1 MFVSPKSDIKKGNIM
16 TSNTAKLVDSETGEE
31 RHVNTGFT
39 QIYHAWWPVQR
50 TLIDEYPTALKVFS
64 WLVEVADKRNGVV
77 VSYPAMAVALGL
89 NKRTIMRAVSYLVEK
104 KLVTILK
111 SGNMN
116 VYYLNDRIIWK
127 DTANLKDK
135 FSQFSAEV
143 YVVASEQETPFRTQ
157 LVGHA
162 IQKPK
167 KSRPLRTST
176 PSEFAQ

>member
-1 MFVSPKSDIKKGNIM
+1 M

-31 RHVNTGFT
+31 RLTNTGFT

-50 TLIDEYPTALKVFS
+50 TLIDEYPTALKVFT

-157 LVGHA
+157 LIGHA
-162 IQKPK
+162 VVK
-167 KSRPLRTST
+167 KSKGNKRLRTT
-176 PSEFAQ
+176 

>member
-1 MFVSPKSDIKKGNIM
+1 MTANTTKS
-16 TSNTAKLVDSETGEE
+16 VDHNTGEE
-31 RHVNTGFT
+31 RLANVGFT

-50 TLIDEYPTALKVFS
+50 VLIDEYPTALKVFT

-89 NKRTIMRAVSYLVEK
+89 NKRTIMRAVSYLVGK

-127 DTANLKDK
+127 DTADLKDK

-143 YVVASEQETPFRTQ
+143 YVVASEQETAFRTQ
-157 LVGHA
+157 LIGHA
-162 IQKPK
+162 VQKPIKGPK
-167 KSRPLRTST
+167 KLRTSK
-176 PSEFAQ
+176 PSEFTPSDEVHI

>member
-1 MFVSPKSDIKKGNIM
+1 M
-16 TSNTAKLVDSETGEE
+16 TTNTTKLVNSETGEE
-31 RHVNTGFT
+31 RLTNTGFT

-50 TLIDEYPTALKVFS
+50 ALIDEYPTALKVFT

-89 NKRTIMRAVSYLVEK
+89 NKRTIMRAVSYLVDK

-127 DTANLKDK
+127 DTADLKDK

-143 YVVASEQETPFRTQ
+143 YIVASEQETQFRTQ
-157 LVGHA
+157 LIGHA
-162 IQKPK
+162 VPKPAKAPK
-167 KSRPLRTST
+167 KIRTSRPSD
-176 PSEFAQ
+176 FA